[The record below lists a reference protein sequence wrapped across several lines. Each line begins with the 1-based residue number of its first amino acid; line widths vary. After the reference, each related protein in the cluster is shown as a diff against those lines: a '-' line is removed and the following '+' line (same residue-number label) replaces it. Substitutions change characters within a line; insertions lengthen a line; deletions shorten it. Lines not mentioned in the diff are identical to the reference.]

1 MGFKFYAVELS
12 EKEKFEL
19 GGVEMRKKKERKI
32 IIIIIIIIIIRWIL
46 RVLVQINN

>member
-19 GGVEMRKKKERKI
+19 GGLEMRKKKEGK
-32 IIIIIIIIIIRWIL
+32 
-46 RVLVQINN
+46 